1 MEIKVSVI
9 KFRSAVNL
17 LKSCNADFT
26 KCESLKAKIAA
37 LQEEYNASMENVED
51 TLGSFER
58 RNGVSV
64 LNLVKKIYVTT
75 GTDANGKETRAAK
88 YVAADGVR
96 YDEDKKEYIVTVPDA
111 EPEAE
116 APAAEEEVPAEETTA
131 PVTANDDWM

>member
-17 LKSCNADFT
+17 MKACSADLS

-37 LQEEYNASMENVED
+37 LQEEYDACMDNAND
-51 TLGSFER
+51 TLSGFEK

-64 LNLVKKIYVTT
+64 FNLVKKIYVTT

-96 YDEDKKEYIVTVPDA
+96 YDETKREYIVTVPDA
-111 EPEAE
+111 EPVEE
-116 APAAEEEVPAEETTA
+116 EPAEEEPAEETA
-131 PVTANDDWM
+131 VPAADSNDDWM

>member
-1 MEIKVSVI
+1 MEIKVSTIV
-9 KFRSAVNL
+9 FRSAVNL
-17 LKSCNADFT
+17 MKACASDLNR
-26 KCESLKAKIAA
+26 CESLKAKIAA
-37 LQEEYNASMENVED
+37 LQEEYNAAMDNVND
-51 TLGSFER
+51 TLGSFEKR
-58 RNGVSV
+58 RGVSP

-116 APAAEEEVPAEETTA
+116 APAAEEEVPAEETTPEA
-131 PVTANDDWM
+131 DNNDWM